1 MSSPLP
7 KVVAVNIAWKMEL
20 LFNGTFRFLFFFPF
34 RTKEVCQTSISLC
47 HFQAY
52 MCEKYN
58 YFQNSD
64 KV

>member
-20 LFNGTFRFLFFFPF
+20 LFNGTFGFLFYFFSL
-34 RTKEVCQTSISLC
+34 EVCQISISLC

-58 YFQNSD
+58 YLQNSD